1 MSFEYIVSRVAKKCR
16 RGIETE
22 IGFRGNTQ
30 LPLPIE
36 RLRRMHTEKLSG
48 LDSDYNRRQIKFELD
63 SQYKRGH
70 ANVISDRSTFFGTV
84 SQQCLYFKFRWNN
97 VNYKVST

>member
-1 MSFEYIVSRVAKKCR
+1 MSFEWQKKCR

-48 LDSDYNRRQIKFELD
+48 LDSDYNTRQIKFELD

-70 ANVISDRSTFFGTV
+70 ANVISDQMLLLHR
-84 SQQCLYFKFRWNN
+84 KPN
-97 VNYKVST
+97 KI